1 MQKKLGE
8 IHLPSVS
15 QVLTFSSMRMSTA
28 PIGHHITIRG
38 QGIWTHTAGKGD
50 PDVIFVPG
58 AGSFGLDFALVQE
71 RVSKFATAILYDRA
85 GTGWSDNA
93 ALPRTA
99 IEVTD
104 ELRAVLLAIAGPGPH
119 VLVGHSL
126 GGAYVQRF
134 AQRFPAEV
142 AGLVLLDPAH
152 EDWNLYMPEDLQ
164 IRAEDM
170 QEVEL
175 PPKYIALVREQF
187 TPIFSAFPEAIR
199 ADVIERH
206 LGADRLMAGVR
217 EGLNFLDVLGDLRTG
232 GSRPDVP
239 LILLQGTAIDPSQ
252 AQLRSEVQLQAQI
265 DASRRLYESV
275 VDAAPEG
282 EYREVPGAS
291 HAAIPMV
298 APDAVAAAVKDVV
311 ERGSAR
317 MGPRASRP

>member
-1 MQKKLGE
+1 MQKKLVE
-8 IHLPSVS
+8 IHVPIVS
-15 QVLTFSSMRMSTA
+15 QVLTFSSMRLSA
-28 PIGHHITIRG
+28 PSVGHHIAIRG
-38 QGIWTHTAGKGD
+38 HSIWTHTEGQDD
-50 PDVIFVPG
+50 PAVIFVPG

-71 RVSKFATAILYDRA
+71 RVSDFATAILYDRA
-85 GTGWSDNA
+85 GTGWSDDT

-99 IEVTD
+99 TEVTD
-104 ELRAVLLAIAGPGPH
+104 ELGAVLLAIAGPGPY

-134 AQRFPAEV
+134 AQRFPGKV

-175 PPKYIALVREQF
+175 PPEYIALVREQF

-217 EGLNFLDVLGDLRTG
+217 EGLNFMDVLEDLRAAG
-232 GSRPDVP
+232 KRPDVP
-239 LILLQGTAIDPSQ
+239 LIVLHGTAIDPSQ
-252 AQLRSEVQLQAQI
+252 AQFRSEVQLQAQI

-282 EYREVPGAS
+282 EYREVPEAS
-291 HAAIPMV
+291 HATIPMV
-298 APDAVAAAVKDVV
+298 APNAVATAVKDVL
-311 ERGSAR
+311 ERLT
-317 MGPRASRP
+317 